1 MLKRKVKLGER
12 KATIEFRSAK
22 VGVEI
27 KIEKNYKLQQSAEI
41 KAKIADLNDKI
52 KRATR
57 VKIKLT
63 KLKKNVKEY
72 KSDAK
77 NLSKEYLIGKGE

>member
-1 MLKRKVKLGER
+1 MS
-12 KATIEFRSAK
+12 KASLIL
-22 VGVEI
+22 
-27 KIEKNYKLQQSAEI
+27 EKNQKLQQSADT

-63 KLKKNVKEY
+63 KLKKNVKEH
-72 KSDAK
+72 KSDSK
-77 NLSKEYLIGKGE
+77 NLSKEYIIGKGE

>member
-1 MLKRKVKLGER
+1 M
-12 KATIEFRSAK
+12 
-22 VGVEI
+22 
-27 KIEKNYKLQQSAEI
+27 KIYKLQQSVEI

-63 KLKKNVKEY
+63 KLKKNVKGQ

-77 NLSKEYLIGKGE
+77 IYLKNILIGKGRIIRNGKRKVRMNL